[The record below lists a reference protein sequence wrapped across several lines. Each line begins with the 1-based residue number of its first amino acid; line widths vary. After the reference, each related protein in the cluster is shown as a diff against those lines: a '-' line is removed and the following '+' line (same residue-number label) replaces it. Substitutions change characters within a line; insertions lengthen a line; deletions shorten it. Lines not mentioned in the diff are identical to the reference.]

1 MIFFASAVMM
11 LIIDLTPL
19 PIIILR
25 LHIAIYLFLC
35 LLYTTTTLFFVII
48 NPFCYILNPIV
59 NLTRQ
64 KPMVVQILNNF
75 YKIKPSNRTS
85 TFIFFTTGKVSRY
98 GTYALAVFV
107 NLSLKLHHLSWNHLS
122 RLHRIQ
128 FFGLLKEYIYL
139 YQSWIIHKLARRI
152 LSSSAFL

>member
-1 MIFFASAVMM
+1 MM
-11 LIIDLTPL
+11 LIIDLAPL

-35 LLYTTTTLFFVII
+35 LLYTTITLLLFVII

-85 TFIFFTTGKVSRY
+85 TFIFFTTGKVNQY
-98 GTYALAVFV
+98 GTCALAVFV

-139 YQSWIIHKLARRI
+139 YQSWIMHKLARRI